1 MACPLQFLAKS
12 GRSTVL
18 PDNRV
23 VDRLAG
29 PAVPNH
35 RGLALVRD
43 ADGRDLASTQPRL
56 GQCRAGDRDLR
67 APNFARIMLHP
78 TGLWEELLELPLRD
92 GADRA
97 GVVKDDGTGTGRSL
111 VQCQDDGH
119 TCL

>member
-1 MACPLQFLAKS
+1 
-12 GRSTVL
+12 
-18 PDNRV
+18 
-23 VDRLAG
+23 
-29 PAVPNH
+29 
-35 RGLALVRD
+35 
-43 ADGRDLASTQPRL
+43 
-56 GQCRAGDRDLR
+56 
-67 APNFARIMLHP
+67 MLHP